1 MCWGVAF
8 KIPGTDVETT
18 RAYLDHREKVN
29 QYLKQGMA
37 CMGMELTSYGRMDIQ
52 SIL

>member
-1 MCWGVAF
+1 VCWGVAF

-29 QYLKQGMA
+29 QSVKQDMA
-37 CMGMELTSYGRMDIQ
+37 SMGMELT
-52 SIL
+52 LVW